1 MGIFSD
7 EFYRSLPNGWEFSLS
22 NEIYLAPNEESFEMT
37 GVPPDVFSPFLSWE
51 DHQNGVDSVIEAA
64 IAALR
69 HSSESWHR
77 ESSGN
82 GTSAEQ

>member
-7 EFYRSLPNGWEFSLS
+7 ELYRSLPNGWEFSLS

-37 GVPPDVFSPFLSWE
+37 GVPPDIFSPYLSRD

-69 HSSESWHR
+69 YSSGSWHR
-77 ESSGN
+77 ESPGN
-82 GTSAEQ
+82 GASAEQ